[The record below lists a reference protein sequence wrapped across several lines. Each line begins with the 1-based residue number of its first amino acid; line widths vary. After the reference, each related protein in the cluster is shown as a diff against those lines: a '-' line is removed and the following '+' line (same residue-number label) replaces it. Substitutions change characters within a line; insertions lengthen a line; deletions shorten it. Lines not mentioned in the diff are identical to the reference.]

1 MDTNKRYEK
10 AKERLFNNTPAD
22 RILKSVIMPEYVD
35 FIVTCGGDACTYRIY
50 DDGRI
55 GEKQKGDRKEK
66 KNDTDFIRRNE
77 RVRHRGWN

>member
-22 RILKSVIMPEYVD
+22 RILESVIMPEYVD

-55 GEKQKGDRKEK
+55 GEK
-66 KNDTDFIRRNE
+66 
-77 RVRHRGWN
+77 